1 MNVNIK
7 KAIAIFAGMSL
18 LVACTSSNEI
28 KETVAIKTY
37 GPYEVDDSKAIST
50 QEMLRQFK
58 AENGD
63 QEFTFEGKITDVC
76 SNAGCWVNI
85 DRGNGETF
93 MVRFKDHFTIP
104 LNTKIGSTAYL
115 HGIAYMDTV
124 SVEDLKHFAADAE
137 KSEAEIE
144 MITKPEYSFNFEAD
158 GILFKTVKKEQI
170 NK

>member
-1 MNVNIK
+1 MKTK
-7 KAIAIFAGMSL
+7 KIISIFAGLSL
-18 LVACTSSNEI
+18 LVACSSSNEI
-28 KETVAIKTY
+28 IETVEIKAF

-63 QEFTFEGKITDVC
+63 QEFTFEGKITEVC

-85 DRGNGETF
+85 DRGNGESF

-115 HGIAYMDTV
+115 HGLAYMDTV
-124 SVEDLKHFAADAE
+124 QVEDLKHFAQDAG

-144 MITKPEYSFNFEAD
+144 KITKPEYSLNFEAD
-158 GILFKTVKKEQI
+158 GILFKTVKKEEI

>member
-1 MNVNIK
+1 MITK
-7 KAIAIFAGMSL
+7 KVLTIFAGLSL
-18 LVACTSSNEI
+18 LAACSSSNEI
-28 KETVAIKTY
+28 KETVEIKAF

-63 QEFTFEGKITDVC
+63 QEFTFEGKITEVC
-76 SNAGCWVNI
+76 SNAGCWVSI

-115 HGIAYMDTV
+115 HGLAYMDTV
-124 SVEDLKHFAADAE
+124 QVEDLKHFAQDAG

-144 MITKPEYSFNFEAD
+144 KITKPEYSLNFEAD

>member
-1 MNVNIK
+1 MKTK
-7 KAIAIFAGMSL
+7 KVISIFAGLSL
-18 LVACTSSNEI
+18 LVACSSSNEI
-28 KETVAIKTY
+28 KETEEIKAF

-63 QEFTFEGKITDVC
+63 QEFTFEGKITEVC
-76 SNAGCWVNI
+76 SNAGCWVSI

-115 HGIAYMDTV
+115 HGLAYMDTV
-124 SVEDLKHFAADAE
+124 QVEDLKHFAQDAG

-144 MITKPEYSFNFEAD
+144 KITKPEYSLNFEAD
-158 GILFKTVKKEQI
+158 GILFKTVKKEEI

>member
-1 MNVNIK
+1 MKIVYSL
-7 KAIAIFAGMSL
+7 IAGLSL

-28 KETVAIKTY
+28 KETVEIKAF
-37 GPYEVDDSKAIST
+37 GPYEVDDSKAVST

-63 QEFTFEGKITDVC
+63 QEFTFEGKITEVC

-115 HGIAYMDTV
+115 HGLAYMDTV
-124 SVEDLKHFAADAE
+124 QVEDLKHFAQDAG

-144 MITKPEYSFNFEAD
+144 KITKPEYSLNFEAD

>member
-1 MNVNIK
+1 
-7 KAIAIFAGMSL
+7 
-18 LVACTSSNEI
+18 
-28 KETVAIKTY
+28 
-37 GPYEVDDSKAIST
+37 
-50 QEMLRQFK
+50 MLRQFK

-63 QEFTFEGKITDVC
+63 QEFTFEGKITEVC

-85 DRGNGETF
+85 DRGNGESF

-115 HGIAYMDTV
+115 HGLAYMDTV
-124 SVEDLKHFAADAE
+124 QVEDLKHFAQDAG

-144 MITKPEYSFNFEAD
+144 KITKPEYSLNFEAD

>member
-1 MNVNIK
+1 MKTK
-7 KAIAIFAGMSL
+7 KVISIFAGLSL
-18 LVACTSSNEI
+18 LVACSSSNEI
-28 KETVAIKTY
+28 KETVEIKSF
-37 GPYEVDDSKAIST
+37 GPYEVNDSKAIST

-63 QEFTFEGKITDVC
+63 QEFTFEGKITEVC

-115 HGIAYMDTV
+115 HGLAYMDTV
-124 SVEDLKHFAADAE
+124 QVEDLKHFAQDAG

-144 MITKPEYSFNFEAD
+144 KITKPEYSLNFEAD
-158 GILFKTVKKEQI
+158 GILFKTVKKE
-170 NK
+170 KVTK

>member
-1 MNVNIK
+1 MKIVYSL
-7 KAIAIFAGMSL
+7 IAGLSL
-18 LVACTSSNEI
+18 LVACTSYNEI
-28 KETVAIKTY
+28 KETVEIKAF
-37 GPYEVDDSKAIST
+37 GPYEVDDSKAVST

-63 QEFTFEGKITDVC
+63 QEFTFEGKITEVC

-115 HGIAYMDTV
+115 HGLAYMDTV
-124 SVEDLKHFAADAE
+124 QVEDLKHFAQDAG

-144 MITKPEYSFNFEAD
+144 KITKPEYSLNFEAD

>member
-1 MNVNIK
+1 MKTK
-7 KAIAIFAGMSL
+7 KVLSIFAGLSL
-18 LVACTSSNEI
+18 LVACSSSNEI
-28 KETVAIKTY
+28 KETVEIKAF

-63 QEFTFEGKITDVC
+63 QEFTFEGKITEVC
-76 SNAGCWVNI
+76 SNAGCWVSI

-115 HGIAYMDTV
+115 HGLAYMDTV
-124 SVEDLKHFAADAE
+124 QVEDLKHFAQDAG
-137 KSEAEIE
+137 KSEAEIKK
-144 MITKPEYSFNFEAD
+144 ITKPEYSLNFEAD

>member
-1 MNVNIK
+1 MKIVYSL
-7 KAIAIFAGMSL
+7 IAGLSL

-28 KETVAIKTY
+28 KETVEIKAF
-37 GPYEVDDSKAIST
+37 GPYEVDDSKAAST

-63 QEFTFEGKITDVC
+63 QEFTFEGKITEVC

-115 HGIAYMDTV
+115 HGLAYMDTV
-124 SVEDLKHFAADAE
+124 QVEDLKHFAHDAG

-144 MITKPEYSFNFEAD
+144 KITKPEYSLNFEAD

>member
-1 MNVNIK
+1 MKTK
-7 KAIAIFAGMSL
+7 KVLSIFAGLSL
-18 LVACTSSNEI
+18 LVACSSSNEI
-28 KETVAIKTY
+28 KETVEIKAF
-37 GPYEVDDSKAIST
+37 GPFEVDDSKAVST

-63 QEFTFEGKITDVC
+63 QEFTFEGKITEVC

-85 DRGNGETF
+85 DRGNGEAF

-115 HGIAYMDTV
+115 HGLAYMDTV
-124 SVEDLKHFAADAE
+124 QVEDLKHFAQDAG

-144 MITKPEYSFNFEAD
+144 KITKPEYSLNFEAD

>member
-1 MNVNIK
+1 MKIVYTL
-7 KAIAIFAGMSL
+7 IAGLSL

-28 KETVAIKTY
+28 KETVEIKAF
-37 GPYEVDDSKAIST
+37 GPYEVDDSKAVST

-63 QEFTFEGKITDVC
+63 QEFTFEGKITEVC

-115 HGIAYMDTV
+115 HGLAYMDTV
-124 SVEDLKHFAADAE
+124 QVEDLKHFAQDAG

-144 MITKPEYSFNFEAD
+144 KITKPEYSLNFEAD

>member
-1 MNVNIK
+1 MITIK
-7 KAIAIFAGMSL
+7 HISAAIGFVL
-18 LVACTSSNEI
+18 LTACGTNNEI
-28 KETVAIKTY
+28 VETIEIKAF
-37 GPYEVDDSKAIST
+37 GPFEVDDSKAIST

-63 QEFTFEGKITDVC
+63 QEFTFEGKITEVC

-115 HGIAYMDTV
+115 HGLAYMDTV
-124 SVEDLKHFAADAE
+124 QVEDLKHFAQDAG

-144 MITKPEYSFNFEAD
+144 KIKKPEYSFNFEAD
-158 GILFKTVKKEQI
+158 GILFKKVKKQ
-170 NK
+170 KVTK

>member
-1 MNVNIK
+1 MKTK
-7 KAIAIFAGMSL
+7 KVLSIFAGLSL

-28 KETVAIKTY
+28 KETVEIKAF
-37 GPYEVDDSKAIST
+37 GPHEVDDSKAIST

-63 QEFTFEGKITDVC
+63 QEFTFEGKITEVC

-115 HGIAYMDTV
+115 HGLAYMDTV
-124 SVEDLKHFAADAE
+124 QVEDLKHFAEDAG

-144 MITKPEYSFNFEAD
+144 KITRPEFSLNFEAD
-158 GILFKTVKKEQI
+158 GIMFKQVKKQ
-170 NK
+170 KATK

>member
-1 MNVNIK
+1 MKTK
-7 KAIAIFAGMSL
+7 KIISIFAGLSL
-18 LVACTSSNEI
+18 LVACSSSNEI
-28 KETVAIKTY
+28 IETVEIKAF

-63 QEFTFEGKITDVC
+63 QEFTFEGKITEVC
-76 SNAGCWVNI
+76 SNAGCWVSI

-115 HGIAYMDTV
+115 HGLAYMDTV
-124 SVEDLKHFAADAE
+124 QVEDLKHFAQDAG

-144 MITKPEYSFNFEAD
+144 KITKPEYSLNFEAD
-158 GILFKTVKKEQI
+158 GILFKTVKKEEI